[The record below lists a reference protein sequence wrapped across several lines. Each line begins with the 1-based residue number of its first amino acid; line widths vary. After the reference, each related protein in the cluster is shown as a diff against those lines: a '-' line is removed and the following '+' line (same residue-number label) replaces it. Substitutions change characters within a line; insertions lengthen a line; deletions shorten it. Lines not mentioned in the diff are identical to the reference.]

1 MSKAVS
7 FLKQIAGD
15 RATLDSFTETLSME
29 VVNGEIDPIWL
40 HGTLTKFIKNLQAL
54 KELNE
59 NELSLDIDKF
69 ETHGYKF
76 AKKEAGTKYDFSN
89 CNHPRLTDLYA
100 KETKINKEKKDI
112 EALLKT
118 LKNPTT
124 IVDEE
129 TGDIVTINPPIKT
142 SKTIIEVR

>member
-59 NELSLDIDKF
+59 NELSLEDAKHEAF
-69 ETHGYKF
+69 GYKF

-89 CNHPRLTDLYA
+89 CNHPRLTDLSV
-100 KETKINKEKKDI
+100 KEKEINKEKKDI
-112 EALLKT
+112 EALLKV

-129 TGDIVTINPPIKT
+129 TGDIVTINPPIKS

>member
-76 AKKEAGTKYDFSN
+76 AKKEAGTKYDFTN
-89 CNHPRLTDLYA
+89 CNHPRLADLSV
-100 KETKINKEKKDI
+100 KEKEINKEKKDI

-129 TGDIVTINPPIKT
+129 TGDIVTINPPIKS

>member
-1 MSKAVS
+1 MNKAVS

-89 CNHPRLTDLYA
+89 CNHPRLTDLSV
-100 KETKINKEKKDI
+100 KEKEINKEKKDI

-129 TGDIVTINPPIKT
+129 TGDIVTINPPVKS

>member
-1 MSKAVS
+1 MNKAVS

-76 AKKEAGTKYDFSN
+76 TKKEAGTKYDFSK
-89 CNHPRLTDLYA
+89 CNHPKLTDLYA